1 MTMKFAKTVEI
12 IQRDDIDDNIVIVW
26 NGKLGHSVVSNTSK
40 S

>member
-1 MTMKFAKTVEI
+1 MTI
-12 IQRDDIDDNIVIVW
+12 DDIDDNIFIVW